1 MSMKTSPSINR
12 ADQSLPYERWW
23 RCLFNESEDAQ
34 LVYASD
40 GTIQEANRAALRL
53 LGLSG
58 REDSPPNLYQMLT
71 STAAARVAGLLQQH
85 VGSQVTLPAVAL
97 MVEGQISLL
106 ADLQIT
112 PLGQG
117 FSLVTIR
124 DATRRWRMESHVQ
137 RLVTAMDATPDVVFL
152 TDVEFRLVFVN
163 PSFLRDT
170 GYGIE
175 EALGRPADFLR
186 AAGQEEQWEACRE
199 KVRGGKDWQGEFV
212 NVRNDGSTY
221 LAAVSIAPIFD
232 RKGNFLGC
240 VSFERDITQM
250 RRVQQELQRESAFV
264 RSIVNSMDAA
274 LYATDRQFRLLH
286 FNDGWKR
293 FPAEHGGLRWQRPPR
308 LGDMLLEFVADPV
321 HQAELRRS
329 FQEVMQ
335 TGAVR
340 EYRWAGPEA
349 RHWHVRLSPWKMNE
363 QIEGVL
369 YLVTDQTNLHQLQ
382 EQLAQAQKVE
392 VIGALAAGVAHDFNN
407 LLQVIGNELSAA
419 RQQAGAE
426 AQPAF
431 SRMEEAVAQAATV
444 VQQLLSFSRPAEDRE
459 AVVDFNTV
467 LQEAAHLFHRASGRH
482 VECRLQPAAVPLP
495 VRMAPARAHQ
505 LLLNL
510 CVNAQDA
517 MPQGGV
523 LSLSNCPVTLSES
536 QKAKASAGGAYEWL
550 RCTVRDTGCGIAPE
564 HLPHL
569 FEPFYTT
576 KKEGK
581 GTGLGLA
588 IVQNIVHQAGGF
600 IEVESTP
607 GQGTAF
613 HIYLPLHR
621 APALPL
627 SSGARAEGPPAPPR
641 VLIVEDNDFLRESTR
656 LIFEGAGC
664 RVRTVASA
672 KEALHW
678 LQAETFDV
686 LFADQHLGGMTGL
699 QLWEKAVTFC
709 PPLQGVLVSGDWT
722 AAEREQL
729 RRFPQLVYLQKPFD
743 LQGAVSRLL
752 QAWRSG
758 GPRPNSSP
766 SRL

>member
-1 MSMKTSPSINR
+1 MKTSASINR

-40 GTIQEANRAALRL
+40 GTIQEANRAAIRL

-58 REDSPPNLYQMLT
+58 REDALPNLYQMLT
-71 STAAARVAGLLQQH
+71 STAAARVAALLQQH

-170 GYGIE
+170 GYSIE
-175 EALGRPADFLR
+175 EALGRSADFLR

-199 KVRGGKDWQGEFV
+199 KVRAGKEWQGELV

-221 LAAVSIAPIFD
+221 LASVSMAPIFD
-232 RKGNFLGC
+232 RKGGFLGC

-293 FPAEHGGLRWQRPPR
+293 LPAEHGGLRWERPPR
-308 LGDMLLEFVADPV
+308 LGDVLLEFVVDPV
-321 HQAELRRS
+321 RQAELRRS
-329 FQEVMQ
+329 FQEVIQ
-335 TGAVR
+335 TGVTR

-349 RHWHVRLSPWKMNE
+349 RHWHVRLSPWWMND
-363 QIEGVL
+363 QIDGVL

-407 LLQVIGNELSAA
+407 LLQVIGNELGAA

-426 AQPAF
+426 AQPSLA
-431 SRMEEAVAQAATV
+431 RMEEAVSQATSL
-444 VQQLLSFSRPAEDRE
+444 VQQLLSFSRPSENQE
-459 AVVDFNTV
+459 SVVDFNTV

-482 VECRLQPAAVPLP
+482 VECRLQPAAMPLP
-495 VRMAPARAHQ
+495 VRMERTRAHQ

-510 CVNAQDA
+510 CVNGQDA

-523 LSLSNCPVTLSES
+523 LSLSNSPVTLTEA
-536 QKAKASAGGAYEWL
+536 QKSKASASGAHEWM

-564 HLPHL
+564 HLPHI

-576 KKEGK
+576 KKDGK

-600 IEVESTP
+600 IEVESAP
-607 GQGTAF
+607 GKGAAF
-613 HIYLPLHR
+613 HVYLPLKRVSALPVSPETQVEKSR
-621 APALPL
+621 APL
-627 SSGARAEGPPAPPR
+627 R

-656 LIFEGAGC
+656 LVFEAAGC
-664 RVRTVASA
+664 QTRTVASA
-672 KEALHW
+672 KEALNW
-678 LQAETFDV
+678 LQAETFEV

-699 QLWEKAVTFC
+699 QLWEKAVALC
-709 PPLQGVLVSGDWT
+709 PTLQGVLVSGDWT
-722 AAEREQL
+722 PVEREQL
-729 RRFPQLVYLQKPFD
+729 RRFPQVVCLQKPFD
-743 LQGAVSRLL
+743 LRGVVNRLL
-752 QAWRSG
+752 HACPSEA
-758 GPRPNSSP
+758 PSPNLSP